1 MAIASERPKAIG
13 LAAVLLWAAF
23 AIGLVRMG
31 EHLTQSVPFVPAPV
45 LYCMLAMVFAL
56 LATLV
61 CLVFRGH
68 DWARITCVSL
78 IGIRTVIAV
87 SRASSEIGGLAAA
100 ISLTLVAAELVA
112 AYLLLSRP
120 SNAWFKGSRAG
131 R

>member
-1 MAIASERPKAIG
+1 MAIASGRPKAIG

-23 AIGLVRMG
+23 AVGLVRMG
-31 EHLTQSVPFVPAPV
+31 GHLTQGVPFVPAPV
-45 LYCMLAMVFAL
+45 LYCMLAIVFAL

-61 CLVFRGH
+61 YLLFRGH

-78 IGIRTVIAV
+78 IGIRTVVAM
-87 SRASSEIGGLAAA
+87 SRASSELGGSAA
-100 ISLTLVAAELVA
+100 ISLSLVAVELVA

-120 SNAWFKGSRAG
+120 SNAWFKGSRPG